1 MTPSPDLSSCQHDVR
16 SLTYYVRT
24 SLGTKLLVPRRAS
37 FVFGVH
43 LQGEIAAVHSR
54 LFPGQGVVT
63 CTALRTDDNR
73 ESTQPGYFIWDQ
85 YDATGE
91 LSASPLPAARRQASC
106 LTWRCRFLESGLDT
120 DFTATLSLCML
131 RALHRSPSLPVC
143 GYGNSGDRPGGN
155 PWSSGTRQN
164 CEELCYRARVIWQLW
179 SLSMLPAQGTC
190 ICQPT
195 PSLWTTLLLL
205 SCCYRITCTQDL
217 FHRGAFPATLL
228 HTIASHFLMC
238 Q

>member
-1 MTPSPDLSSCQHDVR
+1 MTWLTFR
-16 SLTYYVRT
+16 SALI
-24 SLGTKLLVPRRAS
+24 
-37 FVFGVH
+37 
-43 LQGEIAAVHSR
+43 GEIAAVHSR

-143 GYGNSGDRPGGN
+143 GYGNSGQR
-155 PWSSGTRQN
+155 RH
-164 CEELCYRARVIWQLW
+164 RALW
-179 SLSMLPAQGTC
+179 LGLLVLRHSARYALQGAV
-190 ICQPT
+190 PV
-195 PSLWTTLLLL
+195 
-205 SCCYRITCTQDL
+205 
-217 FHRGAFPATLL
+217 
-228 HTIASHFLMC
+228 ASQC
-238 Q
+238 